1 MQPETMPLTR
11 DEEERLTSLKDV
23 YPFSEWVDTRV
34 QFARLEFLRWL
45 VASKRLGG
53 ANDGK

>member
-11 DEEERLTSLKDV
+11 DEQRLLEPLKRT
-23 YPFSEWVDTRV
+23 YPFVEWVDESI
-34 QFARLEFLRWL
+34 QFSRLEFLRWL

-53 ANDGK
+53 ADDGV